1 MHRDVHT
8 QECSARSSAHLT
20 VVHWPLHVGI
30 PGILH
35 GCNIFRVKMV
45 VASHKPNHDNAVVS
59 FFFVQASLRAATPF
73 YRFCKPSMQVF
84 HTRL

>member
-35 GCNIFRVKMV
+35 GCNIDVDIDTDIDMDV
-45 VASHKPNHDNAVVS
+45 I
-59 FFFVQASLRAATPF
+59 
-73 YRFCKPSMQVF
+73 
-84 HTRL
+84 